1 MIRLLG
7 IVAAIGLADSLNPST
22 VAPALF
28 LAAGEHGRRN
38 VLQFTVGVFAVY
50 FFGGALI
57 ALGPGQ
63 LALALV
69 PEPDA
74 HTRATLEVIAGCLLV
89 VAGALLWLLRHRL
102 RRARLPQ
109 VQASQRSSFVLGAS
123 ITAIELPTAFP
134 YFGAIA
140 AIVGSGYGPLHQL
153 LLLGVFNVCFLL
165 PLLAILAVLWFAG
178 DAAQGQLEA
187 LRVRIGRHWPVLASA
202 LALLLGGLIIYL
214 GVIGLAGPDTPGRH
228 HLIAAAPTA
237 HVAAAHQPRV
247 ST

>member
-22 VAPALF
+22 IAPALF
-28 LAAGEHGRRN
+28 LATGEHGRSR
-38 VLQFTVGVFAVY
+38 VLRFTLGVFAVY
-50 FFGGALI
+50 FLGGALI

-69 PEPDA
+69 PDPDA

-89 VAGALLWLLRHRL
+89 VAGMLLWLLRERL
-102 RRARLPQ
+102 RRRQLPL
-109 VQASQRSSFVLGAS
+109 VRPSKRSSLVLGAS

-140 AIVGSGYGPLHQL
+140 VIVGSGYGPAHQL
-153 LLLGVFNVCFLL
+153 VALAVFNLCFVL
-165 PLLAILAVLWFAG
+165 PLLAILALLWFAG
-178 DAAQGQLEA
+178 DAAQARLDA
-187 LRVRIGRHWPVLASA
+187 LRARLGHHWPALAA
-202 LALLLGGLIIYL
+202 VLALLLGGLIIYL
-214 GVIGLAGPDTPGRH
+214 GVIGLAGPDRPGRR
-228 HLIAAAPTA
+228 HLIAAAPPPQL
-237 HVAAAHQPRV
+237 VVAHQPRV

>member
-28 LAAGEHGRRN
+28 LATGEHGRSH
-38 VLQFTVGVFAVY
+38 VLQFTLGVLAVY
-50 FFGGALI
+50 FVGGLMI

-89 VAGALLWLLRHRL
+89 VAGVLLWLLRERL
-102 RRARLPQ
+102 RQARLPK

-140 AIVGSGYGPLHQL
+140 VIVGSGYGPVHQIV
-153 LLLGVFNVCFLL
+153 LLGVFNFCFVL
-165 PLLAILAVLWFAG
+165 PLLGILAVLWLAG
-178 DAAQGQLEA
+178 DQAQPRLEA
-187 LRVRIGRHWPVLASA
+187 LRGRIGRHWPVLAST
-202 LALLLGGLIIYL
+202 LALMLGGLIIYL
-214 GVIGLAGPDTPGRH
+214 GVIGLSGPDTRAGT
-228 HLIAAAPTA
+228 I
-237 HVAAAHQPRV
+237 
-247 ST
+247 